1 MKCRILLAAGL
12 MFLSTCIWANEIEKT
27 GTSLDNLVKVFEQ
40 NPSDPQVTVKLL
52 EEMRKQGKPAQ
63 DVLARYFQTQKE
75 EDYCKNYNWA
85 IIRDYVTDLKSPQ
98 LQYVFKNC
106 DKFIEQYSRDD
117 VFGKLDNVLV
127 NTLEPLYRQNKPAY
141 EAQLQRI
148 KDIGYEHYDVVY
160 DYFYI
165 RQLYKEKN
173 AEDYFYKA
181 RKLFRYFPEN
191 RPMIKKITAGALDIM
206 HDVSRLKVIQLW
218 AGKTVES
225 QTDFDAIYNYVVISE
240 KCGYE
245 DVAKKY
251 ASIANALANKSNDA
265 SMKARAG
272 ELTKLVN

>member
-1 MKCRILLAAGL
+1 MGNYPGL
-12 MFLSTCIWANEIEKT
+12 CD
-27 GTSLDNLVKVFEQ
+27 GFE
-40 NPSDPQVTVKLL
+40 
-52 EEMRKQGKPAQ
+52 
-63 DVLARYFQTQKE
+63 
-75 EDYCKNYNWA
+75 
-85 IIRDYVTDLKSPQ
+85 VTDLKSPQ